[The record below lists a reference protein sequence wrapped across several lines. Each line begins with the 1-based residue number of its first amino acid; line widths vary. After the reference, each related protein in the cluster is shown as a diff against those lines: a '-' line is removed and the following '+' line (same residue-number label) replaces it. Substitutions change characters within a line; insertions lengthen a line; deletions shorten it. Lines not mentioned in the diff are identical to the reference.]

1 MRNNTNRKK
10 KIAPV
15 VVAVLVVL
23 YMGPIVVMVAAMAG
37 MLGASGGMA
46 LTPFLLLY
54 ALGGGAV
61 IVGVLYAMA
70 QRLREI
76 DGGEEEDAK
85 KY

>member
-1 MRNNTNRKK
+1 MQKNTRK

-15 VVAVLVVL
+15 AIAVIVVAYIAPLLGMAAYAAGLVVVQE
-23 YMGPIVVMVAAMAG
+23 GAG
-37 MLGASGGMA
+37 MLV
-46 LTPFLLLY
+46 PFLLLY
-54 ALGGGAV
+54 ALLGGAV

-76 DGGEEEDAK
+76 DGGEEDEAS

>member
-1 MRNNTNRKK
+1 MQKNTRK

-15 VVAVLVVL
+15 AIAVIVVAYIAPLL
-23 YMGPIVVMVAAMAG
+23 GMAAYAAGLAGGQEGAG
-37 MLGASGGMA
+37 MLV
-46 LTPFLLLY
+46 PFLLLY
-54 ALGGGAV
+54 ALLGGAV

-76 DGGEEEDAK
+76 DGGEEDEAS